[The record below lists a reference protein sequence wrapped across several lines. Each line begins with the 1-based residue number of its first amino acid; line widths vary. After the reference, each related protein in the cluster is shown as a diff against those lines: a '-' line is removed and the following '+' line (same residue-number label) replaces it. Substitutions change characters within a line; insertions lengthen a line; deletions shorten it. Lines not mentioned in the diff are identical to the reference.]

1 MAADARL
8 QAWFTFLQAHEAVTD
23 SLDADLRSRTRLT
36 LSDYEVLLWLARASG
51 GGLRMADLADRV
63 LLTASGTTRAVER
76 LERDGLV
83 RRASDPGDGRATL
96 VSLTPAGRKTF
107 RAAASVH
114 LEGVR
119 ARFLNALTDRE
130 AVLLRSMSAKVLAVN
145 GREERL
151 L

>member
-23 SLDADLRSRTRLT
+23 SLDADLRSRTGLT
-36 LSDYEVLLWLARASG
+36 LSDYEVLLWLARAPG

-63 LLTASGTTRAVER
+63 LLTASGATRAVER
-76 LERDGLV
+76 LERGGLV
-83 RRASDPGDGRATL
+83 RRARDPGDGRATL
-96 VSLTPAGRKTF
+96 VSLTPAGRRRF

-119 ARFLNALTDRE
+119 ARFLDAFTNRE
-130 AVLLRSMSAKVLAVN
+130 AELFRAMSARVLAAN